1 MSQTEQ
7 KVRYVKR
14 VNLKHLF
21 LIAVILIA
29 ILSFGK
35 LTNFFGKYTGEVA
48 DDDRVFNKRAEAWN
62 GAAVTA
68 VLDNGEEVLLP
79 EKDTFAFDSEQTE
92 QRLDLGN
99 PAESPYALHLTL
111 RVRDNEI
118 YRSGLLE
125 PGKGIDKAET
135 HTVFQPNTYEAV
147 VVYTFYHLDGH
158 RLKTLGELEK
168 PVTLVVTGSGD
179 KYQAGTAKD
188 N

>member
-1 MSQTEQ
+1 MSQAEK
-7 KVRYVKR
+7 KVQYVKR
-14 VNLKHLF
+14 VNVKHLF

-48 DDDRVFNKRAEAWN
+48 DDDRVFNKQAEAWN

-68 VLDNGEEVLLP
+68 VLDSGGEVWLP
-79 EKDTFAFDSEQTE
+79 QKDTFAFDSEQTE
-92 QRLDLGN
+92 QLLDLGC
-99 PAESPYALHLTL
+99 PADSPYPLHLTL
-111 RVRDNEI
+111 RVQDNEI
-118 YRSGLLE
+118 YRSGILE
-125 PGKGIDKAET
+125 PGKGIGMVET
-135 HTVFQPNTYEAV
+135 HTVFQPNSYEAV

-179 KYQAGTAKD
+179 KYQAGTTKD
-188 N
+188 E